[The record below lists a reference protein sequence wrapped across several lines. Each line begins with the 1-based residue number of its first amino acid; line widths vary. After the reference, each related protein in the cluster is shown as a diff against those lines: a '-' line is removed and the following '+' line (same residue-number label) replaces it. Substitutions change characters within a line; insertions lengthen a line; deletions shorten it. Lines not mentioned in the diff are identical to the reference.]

1 MSRRPVNPR
10 DIPNNPNRPGIPGG
24 AASLAQGQERY
35 AGLKTRVH
43 QKLLSVLNMD
53 AVKAES
59 RQELRREVQSVL
71 EKILRE
77 DQLPISMTERNR
89 LAEEIL
95 DEVFGLGPLE
105 PLLKDPTISDIL
117 VNTHKHVYIE
127 RHGKL
132 TETGI
137 RFQSD
142 RHLLHI
148 IEKIVSSVGRRIDE
162 SVPLVDARL
171 PDGSRV
177 NAIIPPLAVDGPS
190 LSIRRF
196 GRKVLSNQ
204 DLLTNRTITQP
215 VITFL
220 TACVEARLNIVISG
234 GTGSGKTTFLNCI
247 SRFIPEHER
256 VITIEDTAELQI
268 QLDDVVRMETRPPN
282 IEGKGAITQRQ
293 LLMTALRLR
302 PDRILLGEVRG
313 GEALDMLQAMGT
325 GVEGS
330 MTTVHANSPADAFS
344 RLETM
349 VMMAKLDLPSRFIRQ
364 QMASVIQLLVQTARL
379 SDGTRKVTHIS
390 EVMGLRDSDI
400 EVHDIFVFEQTGVRD
415 DGHVLG
421 RFRGAGA
428 SPRFMERLRVL
439 GLSLPPT
446 LFEEV
451 VDVD

>member
-1 MSRRPVNPR
+1 MSKKPIPIRR
-10 DIPNNPNRPGIPGG
+10 
-24 AASLAQGQERY
+24 AAPSATPSPTQNQDRR
-35 AGLKTRVH
+35 ADLKVRVH
-43 QKLLSVLNMD
+43 QKLLNILNMD

-59 RQELRREVQSVL
+59 RQELRREVQTAL
-71 EKILRE
+71 ERILRE
-77 DQLPISMTERNR
+77 DHLPISMTERNR

-105 PLLKDPTISDIL
+105 SLLKDPSISDIL
-117 VNTHKHVYIE
+117 VNTHKNVYIE

-132 TETGI
+132 IETGI
-137 RFQSD
+137 RFQND
-142 RHLLHI
+142 RHLQHI

-196 GRKVLSNQ
+196 GRKVLTNEEMLQ
-204 DLLTNRTITQP
+204 NRTLTEHVMQ
-215 VITFL
+215 FL
-220 TACVEARLNIVISG
+220 RACVEARLNIVISG
-234 GTGSGKTTFLNCI
+234 GTGSGKTTFLNCL

-268 QLDDVVRMETRPPN
+268 QIEDVVRMETRPIN

-390 EVMGLRDSDI
+390 EVTGLKDLNI
-400 EVHDIFVFEQTGVRD
+400 EVQHIFVFEQTGVGD
-415 DGHVLG
+415 DGRVLG
-421 RFRGAGA
+421 RFKGTEA
-428 SPRFMERLRVL
+428 SPRFMERLRVM
-439 GLSLPPT
+439 GLAISPK

-451 VDVD
+451 VTVD

>member
-1 MSRRPVNPR
+1 MSRGPLSRRRSVPVR
-10 DIPNNPNRPGIPGG
+10 T
-24 AASLAQGQERY
+24 SLIQSKERH

-59 RQELRREVQSVL
+59 RQELRREVQKEL

-77 DQLPISMTERNR
+77 DHLPISMTERSR

-117 VNTHKHVYIE
+117 VNTYKHVYIE

-132 TETGI
+132 LEVGI

-196 GRKVLSNQ
+196 GRKVLSNEDMLRNQ
-204 DLLTNRTITQP
+204 TLTQSIM
-215 VITFL
+215 TFL
-220 TACVEARLNIVISG
+220 AACVEARFNMVISG
-234 GTGSGKTTFLNCI
+234 GTGSGKTTFLNCL

-256 VITIEDTAELQI
+256 VVTIEDTAELQL

-282 IEGKGAITQRQ
+282 IEGKGAITQTQ

-302 PDRILLGEVRG
+302 PDRILLGEARS

-330 MTTVHANSPADAFS
+330 MTTVHANSPADAFN

-364 QMASVIQLLVQTARL
+364 QMASVIHLLVQTARM
-379 SDGTRKVTHIS
+379 SDGRRKVTHVA
-390 EVMGLRDSDI
+390 EVTGLEDLNIQVR
-400 EVHDIFVFEQTGVRD
+400 DIFIFEQTGVAE
-415 DGHVLG
+415 DGRVLG
-421 RFRGAGA
+421 RFQGAVPSA
-428 SPRFMERLRVL
+428 ELMERLR
-439 GLSLPPT
+439 LSGPPVSPEV
-446 LFEEV
+446 FEGV
-451 VDVD
+451 VTI

>member
-1 MSRRPVNPR
+1 MSRRPFNPR
-10 DIPNNPNRPGIPGG
+10 NSPAAPTA
-24 AASLAQGQERY
+24 AASLIQGQERH
-35 AGLKTRVH
+35 AALKTRVH

-77 DQLPISMTERNR
+77 DHLPISMTERNR

-117 VNTHKHVYIE
+117 VNTYKQVYIE

-142 RHLLHI
+142 RHLMHI

-204 DLLTNRTITQP
+204 DLLANNTITQP

-220 TACVEARLNIVISG
+220 SACVEARLNIVISG
-234 GTGSGKTTFLNCI
+234 GTGSGKTTFLNCL

-256 VITIEDTAELQI
+256 VVTIEDTAELQI

-364 QMASVIQLLVQTARL
+364 QMASVIQLLVQTSRL

-390 EVMGLRDSDI
+390 EVMGLSDTDI
-400 EVHDIFVFEQTGVRD
+400 EVHHVFVFEQTGVGD
-415 DGHVLG
+415 DGRVLG
-421 RFRGAGA
+421 RFRGIGA
-428 SPRFMERLRVL
+428 SPPFLERLRVL

-451 VDVD
+451 ALVD

>member
-1 MSRRPVNPR
+1 VLRFPSGKGKTTP
-10 DIPNNPNRPGIPGG
+10 
-24 AASLAQGQERY
+24 ASPAQDRY
-35 AGLKTRVH
+35 AALKLRVH

-59 RQELRREVQSVL
+59 RHELRREVQNVL
-71 EKILRE
+71 AKILRE
-77 DQLPISMTERNR
+77 DHLAVTMPERNR

-105 PLLKDPTISDIL
+105 PLLKDPTVSDIL
-117 VNTHKHVYIE
+117 VNTHKHVYVE
-127 RHGKL
+127 REGKL
-132 TETGI
+132 SESGI
-137 RFQSD
+137 RFQND

-196 GRKVLSNQ
+196 GRK
-204 DLLTNRTITQP
+204 LLTNEELVRNQTVTQS
-215 VITFL
+215 ILKFL
-220 TACVEARLNIVISG
+220 SACVEARLNIVISG
-234 GTGSGKTTFLNCI
+234 GTGSGKTTFLNCL

-256 VITIEDTAELQI
+256 VVTIEDTAELQI

-282 IEGKGAITQRQ
+282 IEGKGAIPQRQ

-302 PDRILLGEVRG
+302 PDRILLGEARG

-364 QMASVIQLLVQTARL
+364 QMASVVHLIVQTARL
-379 SDGTRKVTHIS
+379 SDGTRKVTYVS
-390 EVMGLRDSDI
+390 EITGLTDFQI
-400 EVHDIFVFEQTGVRD
+400 HVQDIFVFEQTGVAENGR
-415 DGHVLG
+415 VQG
-421 RFRGAGA
+421 RFRATGA
-428 SPRFMERLRVL
+428 SPNFLERLRVS
-439 GLSLPPT
+439 GLPLSPT
-446 LFEEV
+446 IFDEV
-451 VDVD
+451 VTVG

>member
-1 MSRRPVNPR
+1 
-10 DIPNNPNRPGIPGG
+10 
-24 AASLAQGQERY
+24 
-35 AGLKTRVH
+35 
-43 QKLLSVLNMD
+43 MD

-71 EKILRE
+71 AKILRE
-77 DQLPISMTERNR
+77 DHLPISAPERNR

-105 PLLKDPTISDIL
+105 PLLKDPGISDIL
-117 VNTHKHVYIE
+117 VNTHKYVYIE
-127 RHGKL
+127 RHGRL
-132 TETGI
+132 MEAGV
-137 RFQSD
+137 RFQND

-196 GRKVLSNQ
+196 GRKVLSNDDMLRNQ
-204 DLLTNRTITQP
+204 TLTQP
-215 VITFL
+215 IMTFL
-220 TACVEARLNIVISG
+220 SACVEARLNIVISG
-234 GTGSGKTTFLNCI
+234 GTGSGKTTFLNCL

-268 QLDDVVRMETRPPN
+268 QLEDVVRMETRPPN
-282 IEGKGAITQRQ
+282 IEGKGAVTQRQ

-302 PDRILLGEVRG
+302 PDRILLGEARG

-364 QMASVIQLLVQTARL
+364 QMASVVHLLIQTARL
-379 SDGTRKVTHIS
+379 SDGTRKVTHVS
-390 EVMGLRDSDI
+390 EVAGLSDYRI
-400 EVHDIFVFEQTGVRD
+400 RVQDIFVFEQTGVAA
-415 DGHVLG
+415 DGHVTG
-421 RFRGAGA
+421 RFRGTGA
-428 SPRFMERLRVL
+428 SPNFLERLRVS
-439 GLSLPPT
+439 GLPLSPK

-451 VDVD
+451 VTVG

>member
-1 MSRRPVNPR
+1 MAGGDMSRGLG
-10 DIPNNPNRPGIPGG
+10 PNHRTLPAGTALFVRG
-24 AASLAQGQERY
+24 QGRN
-35 AGLKTRVH
+35 ADLKSRVH

-59 RQELRREVQSVL
+59 REELHREVQNVL
-71 EKILRE
+71 ERILRE
-77 DQLPISMTERNR
+77 DRLPISMTERTR

-132 TETGI
+132 VETDI
-137 RFQSD
+137 VFQSD

-196 GRKVLSNQ
+196 GRKVLSTEELLHNQ
-204 DLLTNRTITQP
+204 TLTP
-215 VITFL
+215 PAMTFL
-220 TACVEARLNIVISG
+220 ASCVEARLNIVISG
-234 GTGSGKTTFLNCI
+234 GTGSGKTTFLNCL

-268 QLDDVVRMETRPPN
+268 QLENVIRFETRPPN
-282 IEGKGAITQRQ
+282 IEGKGAITQRH

-364 QMASVIQLLVQTARL
+364 QMASVIQLLVHTARL

-390 EVMGLRDSDI
+390 EVVGLSDMNI
-400 EVHDIFVFEQTGVRD
+400 QVQDIFVFEQSGVAD
-415 DGHVLG
+415 DGRVLG
-421 RFRGAGA
+421 QLQRTGTA
-428 SPRFMERLRVL
+428 PRFMERLQLL
-439 GLSLPPT
+439 GLPISPRI
-446 LFEEV
+446 FEEV
-451 VDVD
+451 APAG

>member
-1 MSRRPVNPR
+1 MLRSRS
-10 DIPNNPNRPGIPGG
+10 DSH
-24 AASLAQGQERY
+24 AD
-35 AGLKTRVH
+35 LKTKVH
-43 QKLLSVLNMD
+43 QKLLSKLNLD

-59 RQELRREVQSVL
+59 RHELRREVVSVL

-77 DQLPISMTERNR
+77 DHLPISMAERNR

-117 VNTHKHVYIE
+117 VNTYKHVYIE

-132 TETGI
+132 MEANI

-142 RHLLHI
+142 KHLLHI

-196 GRKVLSNQ
+196 GRKVLTNEEMMQNQ
-204 DLLTNRTITQP
+204 SLTPSIMK
-215 VITFL
+215 FL
-220 TACVEARLNIVISG
+220 AACVEARLNIVISG
-234 GTGSGKTTFLNCI
+234 GTGSGKTTFLNCL

-302 PDRILLGEVRG
+302 PDRILLGETRG

-364 QMASVIQLLVQTARL
+364 QMASVIQLLVQTSRL
-379 SDGTRKVTHIS
+379 SDGTRKVTHVS
-390 EVMGLRDSDI
+390 EVMGLKNMNI
-400 EVHDIFVFEQTGVRD
+400 EVQDIFVFEQTGVAS
-415 DGHVLG
+415 DGRVLG
-421 RFRGAGA
+421 HFKGTGA
-428 SPRFMERLRVL
+428 SPGFLERLRVL
-439 GLSLPPT
+439 GLPISTT
-446 LFEEV
+446 LFDEV
-451 VDVD
+451 VPVT

>member
-1 MSRRPVNPR
+1 
-10 DIPNNPNRPGIPGG
+10 
-24 AASLAQGQERY
+24 
-35 AGLKTRVH
+35 
-43 QKLLSVLNMD
+43 MD

-59 RQELRREVQSVL
+59 RQELRREVQNVL

-77 DQLPISMTERNR
+77 DHLPISMTERNR

-105 PLLKDPTISDIL
+105 PLLKDPSISDIL
-117 VNTHKHVYIE
+117 VNTHKYVYIE

-132 TETGI
+132 LETGI
-137 RFQSD
+137 RFQND

-196 GRKVLSNQ
+196 GRKVLSND
-204 DLLTNRTITQP
+204 DLLRNQTVTPSIMA
-215 VITFL
+215 FL
-220 TACVEARLNIVISG
+220 AACVEARLNIVISG
-234 GTGSGKTTFLNCI
+234 GTGSGKTTFLNCL
-247 SRFIPEHER
+247 SRFIPEQER

-268 QLDDVVRMETRPPN
+268 QLEDVVRMETRPPN

-302 PDRILLGEVRG
+302 PDRILLGEARG

-349 VMMAKLDLPSRFIRQ
+349 VMMAKLELPSRFIRQ
-364 QMASVIQLLVQTARL
+364 QMASVVQLLVQTARL
-379 SDGTRKVTHIS
+379 SDGTRKVTNIS
-390 EVMGLRDSDI
+390 EVIGLSQLQI
-400 EVHDIFVFEQTGVRD
+400 EVQDIFVFEQTGVAENGR
-415 DGHVLG
+415 VLG
-421 RFRGAGA
+421 RFRGTGA
-428 SPRFMERLRVL
+428 SQRFLDRLRVL
-439 GLSLPPT
+439 GLPLSPA

-451 VDVD
+451 VTV

>member
-1 MSRRPVNPR
+1 MSRNPTTR
-10 DIPNNPNRPGIPGG
+10 RNISAVP
-24 AASLAQGQERY
+24 ASNSHLVQNSERY
-35 AGLKTRVH
+35 ANLKSRVH
-43 QKLLSVLNMD
+43 QKLLSTLNMD

-59 RQELRREVQSVL
+59 RHELRREVQSVL

-77 DQLPISMTERNR
+77 DHLPISMTERNR

-117 VNTHKHVYIE
+117 VNTHKHVFIE
-127 RHGKL
+127 RYGKL
-132 TETGI
+132 TETSI
-137 RFQSD
+137 RFQND

-171 PDGSRV
+171 ADGSRV

-196 GRKVLSNQ
+196 GRKVLTNDELLKNQ
-204 DLLTNRTITQP
+204 TLTQP
-215 VITFL
+215 IMTFL
-220 TACVEARLNIVISG
+220 GVCVEARLNMVISG
-234 GTGSGKTTFLNCI
+234 GTGSGKTTFLNCL

-256 VITIEDTAELQI
+256 VVTIEDTAELQL

-302 PDRILLGEVRG
+302 PDRILLGEARG

-364 QMASVIQLLVQTARL
+364 QMASVIHLLVQTARM
-379 SDGTRKVTHIS
+379 SDGSRKVTHIA
-390 EVMGLRDSDI
+390 EVTGMEDLNIKVR
-400 EVHDIFVFEQTGVRD
+400 DIFVFDQSGVAE
-415 DGHVLG
+415 DGRILG
-421 RFRGAGA
+421 EFRGNKP
-428 SPRFMERLRVL
+428 SDEFIERLR
-439 GLSLPPT
+439 LSGTALPED
-446 LFEEV
+446 LFEQV
-451 VDVD
+451 HRIL

>member
-1 MSRRPVNPR
+1 MSRTAKFAPPLSQN
-10 DIPNNPNRPGIPGG
+10 
-24 AASLAQGQERY
+24 LERY
-35 AGLKTRVH
+35 ASLKTRVH

-77 DQLPISMTERNR
+77 DHLPISMTERNR

-132 TETGI
+132 IETPI
-137 RFQSD
+137 RFQND

-171 PDGSRV
+171 QDGSRV

-196 GRKVLSNQ
+196 GRKVLTNEELLRNQ
-204 DLLTNRTITQP
+204 TLTPSIMK
-215 VITFL
+215 FL
-220 TACVEARLNIVISG
+220 AACVEARLNMVISG
-234 GTGSGKTTFLNCI
+234 GTGSGKTTFLNCL

-256 VITIEDTAELQI
+256 VITIEDTAELQL
-268 QLDDVVRMETRPPN
+268 QLEDVVRMETRPPN

-302 PDRILLGEVRG
+302 PDRILLGEARG

-364 QMASVIQLLVQTARL
+364 QMASVIHLLVQTARL
-379 SDGTRKVTHIS
+379 SDGSRKVTHVA
-390 EVMGLRDSDI
+390 EVTGLEDLNIR
-400 EVHDIFVFEQTGVRD
+400 VRDIFVFEQTGV
-415 DGHVLG
+415 GEAGLVLG
-421 RFRGAGA
+421 RFRGMRP
-428 SPRFMERLRVL
+428 SPDLMERLR
-439 GLSLPPT
+439 LSGIALPPE
-446 LFEEV
+446 LFEDV
-451 VDVD
+451 VPAN

>member
-1 MSRRPVNPR
+1 MSRE
-10 DIPNNPNRPGIPGG
+10 
-24 AASLAQGQERY
+24 AASRRSVD
-35 AGLKTRVH
+35 LKTRVH
-43 QKLLSVLNMD
+43 QKLLSVLNLD
-53 AVKAES
+53 ALKAES
-59 RQELRREVQSVL
+59 RHEMHREVQSVL

-77 DQLPISMTERNR
+77 DHLPISIAERNR

-105 PLLKDPTISDIL
+105 PLLKDPTVSDIL
-117 VNTHKHVYIE
+117 VNTYKSVYVE

-132 TETGI
+132 TETNI
-137 RFQSD
+137 RFQND
-142 RHLLHI
+142 RHLLHV

-196 GRKVLSNQ
+196 GRKVLTNEEMLRNQ
-204 DLLTNRTITQP
+204 TLTQP
-215 VITFL
+215 MMTFL
-220 TACVEARLNIVISG
+220 AACVEARLNIVISG
-234 GTGSGKTTFLNCI
+234 GTGSGKTTFLNCL

-256 VITIEDTAELQI
+256 LITIEDTAELQI
-268 QLDDVVRMETRPPN
+268 QLEDVVRMETRPPN

-302 PDRILLGEVRG
+302 PDRILLGEARG

-364 QMASVIQLLVQTARL
+364 QMASVIQLVVQTSRMN
-379 SDGTRKVTHIS
+379 DGTRKVTHIA
-390 EVMGLRDSDI
+390 EVTGLDDLNI
-400 EVHDIFVFEQTGVRD
+400 EVQNIFVFEQTGVGE
-415 DGHVLG
+415 DGRVLG
-421 RFRGAGA
+421 RFMGTGA
-428 SPRFMERLRVL
+428 SPRFLERLRVM
-439 GLSLPPT
+439 GLALAPN

-451 VDVD
+451 ITVH

>member
-1 MSRRPVNPR
+1 MAVSSTP
-10 DIPNNPNRPGIPGG
+10 
-24 AASLAQGQERY
+24 GQERR
-35 AGLKTRVH
+35 ADLKTRVH

-59 RQELRREVQSVL
+59 RQELRREVQNVL

-77 DQLPISMTERNR
+77 DHLPLSMTERNR

-117 VNTHKHVYIE
+117 VNTHKYVYIE

-132 TETGI
+132 LETGI
-137 RFQSD
+137 RFQND

-196 GRKVLSNQ
+196 GRKVLSNEE
-204 DLLTNRTITQP
+204 LLRNQTLTQS
-215 VITFL
+215 VMTFL
-220 TACVEARLNIVISG
+220 AACVEARLNIVISG
-234 GTGSGKTTFLNCI
+234 GTGSGKTTFLNCL
-247 SRFIPEHER
+247 SRFIPAHER
-256 VITIEDTAELQI
+256 VVTIEDTAELQI

-302 PDRILLGEVRG
+302 PDRILLGEARG

-330 MTTVHANSPADAFS
+330 MTTIHANSPADAFS

-390 EVMGLRDSDI
+390 EVVGLSDLHI
-400 EVHDIFVFEQTGVRD
+400 QVQDIFIFEQTGVAENGR
-415 DGHVLG
+415 VLG
-421 RFRGAGA
+421 RFRGTGA
-428 SPRFMERLRVL
+428 SPSFLERLRIL
-439 GLSLPPT
+439 GLPLSPT

-451 VDVD
+451 VPAG

>member
-1 MSRRPVNPR
+1 MSRGPLSRRRSVPVR
-10 DIPNNPNRPGIPGG
+10 T
-24 AASLAQGQERY
+24 SLIQSKERH

-59 RQELRREVQSVL
+59 RQELRREVQKEL

-77 DQLPISMTERNR
+77 DHLPISMTERNR

-117 VNTHKHVYIE
+117 VNTHKYVYIE

-132 TETGI
+132 IETGI
-137 RFQSD
+137 HFQSD
-142 RHLLHI
+142 RHLIRI

-196 GRKVLSNQ
+196 GRKVLSNE
-204 DLLTNRTITQP
+204 DLLRNQTLTQAMM
-215 VITFL
+215 TFL
-220 TACVEARLNIVISG
+220 TACVESRLNIVISG
-234 GTGSGKTTFLNCI
+234 GTGSGKTTFLNCL

-256 VITIEDTAELQI
+256 LVTIEDTAELQI
-268 QLDDVVRMETRPPN
+268 QLEDVVRMETRPPN
-282 IEGKGAITQRQ
+282 IESKGAITQRQ
-293 LLMTALRLR
+293 LLMTALRMR
-302 PDRILLGEVRG
+302 ADRILLGEARG
-313 GEALDMLQAMGT
+313 GEALDMLQAMAT
-325 GVEGS
+325 GAEGS

-364 QMASVIQLLVQTARL
+364 QMASVIQLLVQTSRL
-379 SDGTRKVTHIS
+379 SDGTRKVTHIA
-390 EVMGLRDSDI
+390 EVMGLNDSQI
-400 EVHDIFVFEQTGVRD
+400 QVQDIFIFEQTGVGD
-415 DGHVLG
+415 DGRVLG
-421 RFRGAGA
+421 RFRGTGA

-439 GLSLPPT
+439 GLPVSPK

-451 VDVD
+451 VTVGEMGT